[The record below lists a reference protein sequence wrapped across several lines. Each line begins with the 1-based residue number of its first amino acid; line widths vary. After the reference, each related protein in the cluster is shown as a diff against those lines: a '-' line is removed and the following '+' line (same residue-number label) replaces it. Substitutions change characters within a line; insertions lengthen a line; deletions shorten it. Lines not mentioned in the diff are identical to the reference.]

1 MLTGYAASIHNYY
14 PGLRWDVT
22 FFVYYVHEELYCYI
36 WHHASK
42 TVTISNAT
50 TETVQSHAYELQYID
65 CPRLRGPRHSS
76 VLEYAR
82 AVGAGGGGVGAGVV
96 VALPSPLGP
105 AAAAQLTRS
114 GSLGL
119 SNFRG

>member
-1 MLTGYAASIHNYY
+1 M
-14 PGLRWDVT
+14 
-22 FFVYYVHEELYCYI
+22 
-36 WHHASK
+36 
-42 TVTISNAT
+42 TISNAI
-50 TETVQSHAYELQYID
+50 TETVQSHVYELQYID
-65 CPRLRGPRHSS
+65 NSRLRGPRLSS

-82 AVGAGGGGVGAGVV
+82 AVGAGGGGVGVGGGVVV
-96 VALPSPLGP
+96 VALPFPLGP

>member
-1 MLTGYAASIHNYY
+1 M
-14 PGLRWDVT
+14 
-22 FFVYYVHEELYCYI
+22 
-36 WHHASK
+36 
-42 TVTISNAT
+42 
-50 TETVQSHAYELQYID
+50 YEPQYID
-65 CPRLRGPRHSS
+65 CSRLRGPGLSS

-82 AVGAGGGGVGAGVV
+82 AVGAGGGGVGAGRVV

-119 SNFRG
+119 SNFRGELGLVRQAAARRVSLLSRETVCTTPSGAS

>member
-1 MLTGYAASIHNYY
+1 MKSCSVTSDTI
-14 PGLRWDVT
+14 LR
-22 FFVYYVHEELYCYI
+22 
-36 WHHASK
+36 K
-42 TVTISNAT
+42 TVTISNAI
-50 TETVQSHAYELQYID
+50 TEIVQSHVYELQYND
-65 CPRLRGPRHSS
+65 YSRLRGPGLSS

-82 AVGAGGGGVGAGVV
+82 AVGAGGGGVGAGRMVV
-96 VALPSPLGP
+96 ILPSPLGP